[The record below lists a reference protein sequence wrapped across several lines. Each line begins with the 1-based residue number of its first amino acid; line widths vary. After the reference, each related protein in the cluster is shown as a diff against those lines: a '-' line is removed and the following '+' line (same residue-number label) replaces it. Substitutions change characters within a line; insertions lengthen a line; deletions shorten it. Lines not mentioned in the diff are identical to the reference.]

1 MNPNIQSVNYTAVK
15 QVIWFALSKFKHQD
29 EEERGFNALFWHL
42 MVFVARQ
49 LSISETA
56 VLLGFS
62 PPTVGF
68 IEMGPKK
75 EKIVYS

>member
-1 MNPNIQSVNYTAVK
+1 MNPNIQLVNYMAVK

-62 PPTVGF
+62 PHSRVYRDGS
-68 IEMGPKK
+68 KK